1 MGESST
7 ASSAKDKQTLIE
19 DGTQF
24 EGTIVSSC
32 HILVKGQVQGKLD
45 APSLTVANTGVVRG
59 KVRVTDLVSSGE
71 IEGELEADSMQ
82 LSGRVQDNTVIRAKN
97 LDVKLSTENTNMQ
110 VVFGSV
116 KLTVGDDPEQCG
128 SAEGNEEAPES
139 Q

>member
-7 ASSAKDKQTLIE
+7 NDKQTLIE
-19 DGTQF
+19 EGTQF

-32 HILVKGQVQGKLD
+32 HVLVKGQVEGKLD
-45 APSLTVANTGVVRG
+45 APSLTVADTGVVRG
-59 KVRVTDLVSSGE
+59 KVRVTDLISSGE
-71 IEGELEADSMQ
+71 IEGELDADSMQ

-97 LDVKLSTENTNMQ
+97 LDVKLSAEDTSMQ

-116 KLTVGDDPEQCG
+116 TLTVGDDPEQPG
-128 SAEGNEEAPES
+128 NAEGDQEAPES